1 MRAIVSNPSVLWSSD
16 ATDGQTSP
24 TAQPSL
30 KGVLQGSVGQ
40 DASRQE

>member
-1 MRAIVSNPSVLWSSD
+1 MRAIASGPSVLWSSD
-16 ATDGQTSP
+16 AAGGQASP
-24 TAQPSL
+24 TAQPFL